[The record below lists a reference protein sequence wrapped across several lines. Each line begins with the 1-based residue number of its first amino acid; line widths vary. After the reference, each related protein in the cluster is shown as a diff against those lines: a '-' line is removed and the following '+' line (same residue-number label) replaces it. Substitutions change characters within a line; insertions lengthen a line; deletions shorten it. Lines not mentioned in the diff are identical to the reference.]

1 MEFAKFVSSLGG
13 LTNERKM
20 SIGKQ
25 LDTSGAKGIFG
36 GGLTGQLAMAAALE
50 NGEDVFEATKKMET
64 DQAYRAKMMRKG
76 LGMIGAEGSQS
87 DRDTFGM
94 IMKQQGTMSMTEG
107 SNLYTDTSKA
117 QTAHGIRAGQN
128 EALKTQNI
136 MEDAYQQVGKP
147 AFQASQK
154 FAQDMA
160 YLTSQLDGVITA
172 TTAMVS
178 KMEEWIFK
186 GATPIVEKMNSFIK
200 GKLN

>member
-64 DQAYRAKMMRKG
+64 DQEYRAKMMRKG

-94 IMKQQGTMSMTEG
+94 IMKQQGIMSATEG
-107 SNLYTDTSKA
+107 SKFYTDTSQAK
-117 QTAHGIRAGQN
+117 TTHGIRAGEN
-128 EALKTQNI
+128 AALKSQNI
-136 MEDAYQQVGKP
+136 IEDVYQEVGKKP
-147 AFQASQK
+147 FDAAQK
-154 FAQDMA
+154 FAVDMA
-160 YLTSQLDGVITA
+160 ILTEKLGKVIGRVTDVVVA
-172 TTAMVS
+172 TD
-178 KMEEWIFK
+178 
-186 GATPIVEKMNSFIK
+186 
-200 GKLN
+200 